1 MSEIGLREMFKLD
14 EQRIQEA
21 LFGYLYGKG
30 NEIVLPN
37 ISWSYLRWEADTI
50 GVTKAGYLYEY
61 EIKISYS
68 DFLNDF
74 KKRKHHSLKRGESV
88 GSPNYFIYVAPI
100 NSIPFCIPEYAGL
113 FEISQH
119 RSHLFIEEIKKPKLI
134 HNRKLTSKD
143 KIAMLRVVMF
153 RYWKM
158 SQQLTKNKIQR
169 ELFAGSLSN

>member
-1 MSEIGLREMFKLD
+1 MFKLD

-50 GVTKAGYLYEY
+50 GITKAGYLYEY
-61 EIKISYS
+61 EIKTTYS

-74 KKRKHHSLKRGESV
+74 KKRKHHALKRGERV
-88 GSPNYFIYVAPI
+88 GSPNYFIFVAPM
-100 NSIPFCIPEYAGL
+100 NAVPLCLPDYAGL
-113 FEISQH
+113 IEISQNGS
-119 RSHLFIEEIKKPKLI
+119 RLFVEEIKRPKMI
-134 HNRKLTSKD
+134 HRNKLTPKD
-143 KIAMLRVVMF
+143 KIAMLRVIMF

-158 SQQLTKNKIQR
+158 SSQLTKYKVQR
-169 ELFAGSLSN
+169 ELFN